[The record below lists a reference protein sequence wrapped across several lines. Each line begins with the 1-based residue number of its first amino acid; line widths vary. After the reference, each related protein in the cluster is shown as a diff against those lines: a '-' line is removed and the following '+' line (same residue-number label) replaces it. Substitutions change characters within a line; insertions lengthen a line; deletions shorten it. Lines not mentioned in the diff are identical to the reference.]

1 MEELRKCPF
10 CGGKAVIK
18 HGIISDDNIYI
29 ACVECDSCSGIFH
42 EEGAAITAWNRR
54 VTQNI
59 GKRECC
65 VQGEEQ

>member
-10 CGGKAVIK
+10 CGGEALPHSNEERGVLIRCRVCGNKTDYHYPPAEA
-18 HGIISDDNIYI
+18 I
-29 ACVECDSCSGIFH
+29 A
-42 EEGAAITAWNRR
+42 AWNRR
-54 VTQNI
+54 TQNI